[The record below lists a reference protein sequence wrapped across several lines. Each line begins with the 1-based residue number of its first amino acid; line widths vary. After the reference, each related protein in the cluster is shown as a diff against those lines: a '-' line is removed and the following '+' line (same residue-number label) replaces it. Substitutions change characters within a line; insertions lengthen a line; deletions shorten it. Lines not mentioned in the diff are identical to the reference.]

1 MVNPRKIRA
10 AISIG
15 DPNGI
20 GIEIILK
27 SLSKEEV
34 LDKIIPIVFGSYN
47 LIMDQAQAL
56 GQEVS
61 ILHSISEIN
70 NAKENRINILNV
82 FDNCDYKFG
91 VLDKEVSDFGILS
104 LEQAINA
111 VKNKQADVLVTAPI
125 NKNAAYSQ
133 SFKFSGQTDYLSSF
147 FNLETLMLMV
157 SDSLKMALTTDHIP
171 LKEVH
176 SVLSKDLIKRK
187 IEILNKA
194 LQEDFKILNPK
205 IAVLA
210 INPHA
215 GDNGVIGNDDNSL
228 TIPVINEL
236 NSNNYSIEGPFP
248 SDTFFSNER
257 YKKYDAVLAAYHDQG
272 LIPFKTINF
281 GKGVNFSAGLP
292 IIRTSPDHGTAYDIA
307 GKGLADPTSF
317 INALEIASNI
327 YFARNNLISK

>member
-1 MVNPRKIRA
+1 MVNSKKIKA

-27 SLSKEEV
+27 ALSNEGV
-34 LDKIIPIVFGSYN
+34 LEKIIPIVFGSYD
-47 LIMDQAQAL
+47 LIYSQAKQL
-56 GQEVS
+56 GHETS
-61 ILHSISEIN
+61 MLHSISDISNWQEQ
-70 NAKENRINILNV
+70 KINILHA
-82 FDNCDYKFG
+82 FDNCEYKFG
-91 VLDKEVSDFGILS
+91 VLDKAASDFGILS
-104 LEQAINA
+104 LELAINA

-125 NKNAAYSQ
+125 NKNAAYSS

-147 FNLETLMLMV
+147 FNVEALMLMV
-157 SDSLKMALTTDHIP
+157 SDSLKLALTTDHIP

-176 SVLSKDLIKRK
+176 NVLSQDLITRK
-187 IEILNKA
+187 IKALNKT
-194 LQEDFKILNPK
+194 LKDDFEILNPK

-215 GDNGVIGNDDNSL
+215 GDNGVIGDDDNNL

-236 NSNNYSIEGPFP
+236 NSNNYFIEGPFP
-248 SDTFFSNER
+248 SDTFFSNQR

-281 GKGVNFSAGLP
+281 GKGVNVSAGLP

-317 INALEIASNI
+317 INAIEIASNI
-327 YFARNNLISK
+327 YSARNNLISK

>member
-1 MVNPRKIRA
+1 MVNSKKIRT

-27 SLSKEEV
+27 ALSNEGILE
-34 LDKIIPIVFGSYN
+34 KIIPIVFGSYD
-47 LIMDQAQAL
+47 LICSQAKQL
-56 GQEVS
+56 GQEAS
-61 ILHSISEIN
+61 MLHSISEIKN
-70 NAKENRINILNV
+70 TKEKKINILNS
-82 FDNCDYKFG
+82 FDNCGYKFG
-91 VLDKEVSDFGILS
+91 VLDKSVSDFGILS
-104 LEQAINA
+104 FKSAINA

-125 NKNAAYSQ
+125 NKNAAYSS

-147 FNLETLMLMV
+147 FNVQALMLMV
-157 SDSLKMALTTDHIP
+157 SESLKIALTTDHIP

-176 SVLSKDLIKRK
+176 NVLTKDLIKRK
-187 IEILNKA
+187 IKVLNKA
-194 LQEDFKILNPK
+194 LQDDFAIRNPK

-215 GDNGVIGNDDNSL
+215 GDNGVIGDDDNNL

-236 NSNNYSIEGPFP
+236 NSNSYSIEGPFP
-248 SDTFFSNER
+248 SDTFFSNEG

-281 GKGVNFSAGLP
+281 GKGVNVSAGLP
-292 IIRTSPDHGTAYDIA
+292 IVRTSPDHGTAYDIA
-307 GKGLADPTSF
+307 GKGIASPESF
-317 INALEIASNI
+317 IRAIEIASNI
-327 YFARNNLISK
+327 YFSRNNLISN

>member
-1 MVNPRKIRA
+1 MVNSKKIKA

-27 SLSKEEV
+27 ALSNEGV
-34 LDKIIPIVFGSYN
+34 LKKIIPIVFGSYD
-47 LIMDQAQAL
+47 LIYSQAKQL
-56 GQEVS
+56 GHETS
-61 ILHSISEIN
+61 MLHSISDISNWQEQ
-70 NAKENRINILNV
+70 KINILNA
-82 FDNCDYKFG
+82 FDNCEYKFG
-91 VLDKEVSDFGILS
+91 VLDKSVSDFGILS
-104 LEQAINA
+104 LELAINA

-125 NKNAAYSQ
+125 NKNASYSS

-147 FNLETLMLMV
+147 FNVEALMLMV
-157 SDSLKMALTTDHIP
+157 SDSLKIALTTDHIP

-176 SVLSKDLIKRK
+176 NVLSQDLLKRK
-187 IEILNKA
+187 IKVLNKTLKDDFEILT
-194 LQEDFKILNPK
+194 PK

-215 GDNGVIGNDDNSL
+215 GDNGVIGDDDNNL

-236 NSNNYSIEGPFP
+236 NSNNYFIEGPFP
-248 SDTFFSNER
+248 SDTFFSNQG

-281 GKGVNFSAGLP
+281 GKGVNVSAGLP

-317 INALEIASNI
+317 INAIKIASNI
-327 YFARNNLISK
+327 YSARNNMISK

>member
-1 MVNPRKIRA
+1 MVNSKKIRT

-27 SLSKEEV
+27 ALSTEGILEKT
-34 LDKIIPIVFGSYN
+34 IPIVFGSYD
-47 LIMDQAQAL
+47 LIYSQAKQL
-56 GQEVS
+56 GQDTS
-61 ILHSISEIN
+61 MLHSISEIN
-70 NAKENRINILNV
+70 NIKETKINILNV
-82 FDNCDYKFG
+82 FDNCEYQFG
-91 VLDKEVSDFGILS
+91 LLDKAVSDCGILS
-104 LEQAINA
+104 FQSAINA
-111 VKNKQADVLVTAPI
+111 VKNKQADVVVTAPI
-125 NKNAAYSQ
+125 NKNAAHSAR
-133 SFKFSGQTDYLSSF
+133 FKFLGQTDYLSSF
-147 FNLETLMLMV
+147 FNVEALMLMV
-157 SDSLKMALTTDHIP
+157 AENLKIALTTDHIP

-187 IEILNKA
+187 IETLNKA
-194 LQEDFKILNPK
+194 LKDDFEILNPK

-215 GDNGVIGNDDNSL
+215 GDNGVIGDDDNNL

-236 NSNNYSIEGPFP
+236 NSKNFSIEGPYP

-257 YKKYDAVLAAYHDQG
+257 YKKYDAVLAVYHDQG

-317 INALEIASNI
+317 INAIEIASNI
-327 YFARNNLISK
+327 YFARNNLIYK

>member
-1 MVNPRKIRA
+1 MVNSKKIKA

-27 SLSKEEV
+27 ALSNEGV
-34 LDKIIPIVFGSYN
+34 LEKIIPIVFGSYD
-47 LIMDQAQAL
+47 LIYSQAKQL
-56 GQEVS
+56 GHETS
-61 ILHSISEIN
+61 MLHSISDISNLEEQ
-70 NAKENRINILNV
+70 KINILHV
-82 FDNCDYKFG
+82 FDNCEYKFG
-91 VLDKEVSDFGILS
+91 VLDKAVSDFGILS
-104 LEQAINA
+104 LELAINA

-125 NKNAAYSQ
+125 NKNAAYSS

-147 FNLETLMLMV
+147 FNVEALMLMV
-157 SDSLKMALTTDHIP
+157 SDSLKLALTTDHIP

-176 SVLSKDLIKRK
+176 NVLSQDLITRK
-187 IEILNKA
+187 IKALNKT
-194 LQEDFKILNPK
+194 LKDDFEILNPK

-215 GDNGVIGNDDNSL
+215 GDNGVIGDDDNNL

-236 NSNNYSIEGPFP
+236 NSNNYFIEGPFP
-248 SDTFFSNER
+248 SDTFFSNQR

-281 GKGVNFSAGLP
+281 GKGVNVSAGLP

-317 INALEIASNI
+317 INAIEIASNI
-327 YFARNNLISK
+327 YSARNNLISK

>member
-1 MVNPRKIRA
+1 MVNSKKIKA

-27 SLSKEEV
+27 ALSNEGV
-34 LDKIIPIVFGSYN
+34 LEKIIPIVFGSYD
-47 LIMDQAQAL
+47 LIYSQAKQL
-56 GQEVS
+56 GHETS
-61 ILHSISEIN
+61 MLHSISDISNSQEQ
-70 NAKENRINILNV
+70 KINILHV
-82 FDNCDYKFG
+82 FDNCEYKFG
-91 VLDKEVSDFGILS
+91 VLDKAVSDFGILS
-104 LEQAINA
+104 LELAINA

-125 NKNAAYSQ
+125 NKNASYSS

-147 FNLETLMLMV
+147 FNVEALMLMV
-157 SDSLKMALTTDHIP
+157 SDSLKIALTTDHIP

-176 SVLSKDLIKRK
+176 NVLSQDLLKRK
-187 IEILNKA
+187 IKVLNKT
-194 LQEDFKILNPK
+194 LKDDFEILNPK

-215 GDNGVIGNDDNSL
+215 GDNGVIGDDDNNL

-248 SDTFFSNER
+248 SDTFFSNKG

-281 GKGVNFSAGLP
+281 GKGVNVSAGLP

-307 GKGLADPTSF
+307 GKGLADPLSF
-317 INALEIASNI
+317 INAIQIASNI
-327 YFARNNLISK
+327 YSARNNMISK

>member
-1 MVNPRKIRA
+1 MVNSKKIKA

-27 SLSKEEV
+27 ALSNEGV
-34 LDKIIPIVFGSYN
+34 LEKIIPIVFGSYD
-47 LIMDQAQAL
+47 LIYSQAKQL
-56 GQEVS
+56 GHETS
-61 ILHSISEIN
+61 MLHSISDISNSQEQ
-70 NAKENRINILNV
+70 KINILHV
-82 FDNCDYKFG
+82 FDNCEYKFG
-91 VLDKEVSDFGILS
+91 VLDKAVSDFGILS
-104 LEQAINA
+104 LELAINA

-125 NKNAAYSQ
+125 NKTAAYSS

-147 FNLETLMLMV
+147 FNIEALMLMV
-157 SDSLKMALTTDHIP
+157 SDSLKIALTTDHIP

-176 SVLSKDLIKRK
+176 NVLSQDLITRK
-187 IEILNKA
+187 IKALNKTLKDDFEILT
-194 LQEDFKILNPK
+194 PK

-215 GDNGVIGNDDNSL
+215 GDNGVIGDDDNNL

-236 NSNNYSIEGPFP
+236 NSNNYFIEGPFP
-248 SDTFFSNER
+248 SDTFFSNQR
-257 YKKYDAVLAAYHDQG
+257 YKKYDAILAAYHDQG

-281 GKGVNFSAGLP
+281 GKGVNVSAGLP

-317 INALEIASNI
+317 INAIKIASNI
-327 YFARNNLISK
+327 YSTRNNLISK